1 MFFTRKKSPNEEIKR
16 AIEEETAT
24 PEISDAERSE
34 DFPQPPPR
42 EAYIPETREEPII
55 RPQAMETAPL
65 FVKVD
70 KYKEILTS
78 IQEMKI
84 FISGTKQIFNVI
96 YELESIRGDALKIL
110 KATLQRLEK
119 SVAEID
125 TDLLR
130 PRGFETSDITQG
142 ETEVTHIEGSLTEL
156 QKQLADLRRE
166 LQELK

>member
-1 MFFTRKKSPNEEIKR
+1 MFFSKRKANEEIKQ
-16 AIEEETAT
+16 AVELTEDVPEMPAVQEEQAT
-24 PEISDAERSE
+24 MPA
-34 DFPQPPPR
+34 
-42 EAYIPETREEPII
+42 
-55 RPQAMETAPL
+55 ETAPL

-70 KYKEILTS
+70 KYKEILSS

-84 FISGTKQIFNVI
+84 FISATRQIFSVM

-130 PRGFETSDITQG
+130 PRGFDSSD
-142 ETEVTHIEGSLTEL
+142 VTHGEAEVHQIEGSLTEL
-156 QKQLADLRRE
+156 QKQLADLRRG
-166 LQELK
+166 LQEMK